1 MSEPNENLSYKR
13 TTLYQSEFF
22 EVVSVEWTDKSIS
35 PLHAH
40 GWSECSVLIEEGVF
54 EDSMELGFKKEIR
67 ILEMRQ
73 GFYTP
78 VGAHHEFRCLS
89 PNGKTLHVYTPK
101 MNDRS
106 LSDRFSSDFSE
117 SLKRDLHL
125 SEPTR
130 LDNLQKI
137 LGAVRDQSIS
147 TRSPYFMN
155 QLFSG
160 TSPQMLLA
168 ESLIAQTKTTMATFE
183 ASPVLSTVETEVIE
197 ALGEK
202 IGWPTGSRD
211 GVSVPGG
218 SAANFMALHCARQK
232 KFPEFKKKGMNG
244 QKFKVFVSED
254 AHYSFQKAVVALGF
268 GSDSLVSVPVD
279 QSGRMKVSEL
289 TRLLEE
295 SDATPL
301 MVCATAGT
309 TVRGAFDPIEELA
322 ALCKQKGIWLHVDAA
337 WGGPAL
343 FSKKISS
350 LVLGI
355 AQADSVTFDAHKLFG
370 ANLTSSF
377 ILTRHSGLLLEA
389 NDVSGGDYL
398 FHSDSKVF
406 DRGKASW
413 QCGRKAD
420 ALSFWTIWKSVGTEG
435 LGQFVDYLISV
446 RNETLD
452 WIKGEPRLELVS
464 TPEYLNV
471 CVRVKS
477 LVGESGKDWSQKVRE
492 ELKSKNLAMVNYS
505 ADANGSFLRLILTH
519 PHLEFKHVRQILE
532 WALEVR

>member
-1 MSEPNENLSYKR
+1 MSEPNGNLSYKR

-22 EVVSVEWTDKSIS
+22 EVVSIEWTDRSFS
-35 PLHAH
+35 PLHTH

-67 ILEMRQ
+67 ILEVGQ
-73 GFYTP
+73 GFNTP

-89 PNGKTLHVYTPK
+89 PKGKTLHVYTPK
-101 MNDRS
+101 ISDRS
-106 LSDRFSSDFSE
+106 LADHFNSDFSE
-117 SLKRDLHL
+117 FLKKDLSLT
-125 SEPTR
+125 EPTR
-130 LDNLQKI
+130 LDSLQKI
-137 LGAVRDQSIS
+137 LSAVRDQSIS

-168 ESLIAQTKTTMATFE
+168 EELIAQTKTTLATFE
-183 ASPVLSTVETEVIE
+183 ASPILSTIEAEVIE

-202 IGWPTGSRD
+202 IGWPSGSRD

-232 KFPEFKKKGMNG
+232 KFPEFKKTGMSG

-279 QSGRMKVSEL
+279 QAGRMKVSEL
-289 TRLLEE
+289 TRLLRK
-295 SDATPL
+295 SDAVPL
-301 MVCATAGT
+301 LVCATAGT

-322 ALCKQKGIWLHVDAA
+322 AFCEQKDIWLHVDAA

-343 FSKKISS
+343 FSKKMGSS
-350 LVLGI
+350 MLGI
-355 AQADSVTFDAHKLFG
+355 DLADSVTFDAHKLFG
-370 ANLTSSF
+370 ASLTSSF

-420 ALSFWTIWKSVGTEG
+420 ALSFWTIWKSAGTEG
-435 LGQFVDYLISV
+435 LGQFVDDLISV

-452 WIKGEPRLELVS
+452 WISKESRLELVS
-464 TPEYLNV
+464 MPEYLNV

-477 LVGESGKDWSQKVRE
+477 PAGESAKDWSQKVRE
-492 ELKSKNLAMVNYS
+492 ELKTKNLAMVNYS
-505 ADANGSFLRLILTH
+505 TDGNGTFLRLILAH